1 MTPRWQTVLFD
12 LDGTLCDTIG
22 LIIAS
27 YQHSLREV
35 LGYEEDEQVIRGW
48 IGKTLADTFS
58 AHEQAALLESTYVEY
73 NLANLARLQRSYEGV
88 RELVAEL
95 DAAGVRCGIVTSKRT
110 ATAHLSLEAAGLD
123 AMIEVLGAME
133 DSTHHKPHPEP
144 LLNALAKLGSTGE
157 GVVYVGDATVDLLAA
172 SAAGLAGVGVL
183 WGAGVRAD
191 LEVLPHEA
199 ICATV
204 SELREAL
211 FVTSEG
217 VVSADAA
224 ENRT

>member
-73 NLANLARLQRSYEGV
+73 NLANLARLQRSYEGS
-88 RELVAEL
+88 
-95 DAAGVRCGIVTSKRT
+95 GNWSP
-110 ATAHLSLEAAGLD
+110 SW
-123 AMIEVLGAME
+123 MPLG
-133 DSTHHKPHPEP
+133 
-144 LLNALAKLGSTGE
+144 
-157 GVVYVGDATVDLLAA
+157 
-172 SAAGLAGVGVL
+172 
-183 WGAGVRAD
+183 
-191 LEVLPHEA
+191 
-199 ICATV
+199 
-204 SELREAL
+204 
-211 FVTSEG
+211 
-217 VVSADAA
+217 
-224 ENRT
+224 

>member
-1 MTPRWQTVLFD
+1 M
-12 LDGTLCDTIG
+12 
-22 LIIAS
+22 
-27 YQHSLREV
+27 
-35 LGYEEDEQVIRGW
+35 
-48 IGKTLADTFS
+48 ADTFS

-183 WGAGVRAD
+183 WGAGRPGGVAARGDLRDGFRAPRGAVR
-191 LEVLPHEA
+191 H
-199 ICATV
+199 
-204 SELREAL
+204 LRGR
-211 FVTSEG
+211 G
-217 VVSADAA
+217 VGGC
-224 ENRT
+224 R